1 MNKDIQW
8 RKWEA
13 KGCPA
18 PPPDSYKQWAVKEAG
33 KGFDVFVE
41 TGTYLGDMVWAQRH
55 NFYTIYSIEL
65 GRDLHDKAVDRF
77 RECQNVFL
85 LIGDSADILKW
96 IIKMIHE
103 PALFW
108 LDAHFSGGITVKG
121 DRVTPILAEID
132 IIKGSSLNHKILIDD
147 ARCFGKMGFPSLK
160 MIRKRLNITIKNDII
175 YG

>member
-33 KGFDVFVE
+33 KGFDIFVE
-41 TGTYLGDMVWAQRH
+41 TGTYLGDMVWAQRK
-55 NFYTIYSIEL
+55 NFGTIYSIEL
-65 GRDLHDKAVDRF
+65 GKELHNNAKYRF
-77 RECQNVFL
+77 KDCQNVHL
-85 LIGDSADILKW
+85 MIGDSAEVLEHLILFIYK
-96 IIKMIHE
+96 

-160 MIRKRLNITIKNDII
+160 MIRERLDITIKNDII